1 MRNGKERE
9 EGKRNRGQRVGTRR
23 ARLPV
28 RYNLGGLAYE
38 RRGTRGRMKRE
49 GHNEKERERQ
59 KTREMRDEAEK
70 NEVRAAMPK
79 R

>member
-1 MRNGKERE
+1 M
-9 EGKRNRGQRVGTRR
+9 
-23 ARLPV
+23 PV

-49 GHNEKERERQ
+49 GQNEKERERERQ

-70 NEVRAAMPK
+70 NEVRAAS
-79 R
+79 RSDE

>member
-1 MRNGKERE
+1 MGGERKGRE

-49 GHNEKERERQ
+49 GQNEKERDRKRER
-59 KTREMRDEAEK
+59 
-70 NEVRAAMPK
+70 
-79 R
+79 